1 MKGYKHGW
9 DIKLLGTLVLL
20 VGFLN
25 LGSAISSALP
35 ERIHILRELLPWVV
49 IHGAR
54 HIVALVGFLL
64 ILIARGVF
72 RRKRVAWYIAFI
84 LVAASIFL
92 HITKG
97 LDFEEASFSGLVLIL
112 MIMAFPRFRVR
123 SDIPTARNAGIM
135 FLTVLIFNMLYG
147 MIGFYAVGRHA
158 GYHPGLLLCWHDTI
172 RLMFGLGRPV
182 IPWHIPHMKRFLE
195 SLWLM
200 WEAGLLIFILML
212 LRPVIYRY
220 RTWRP
225 DNLLVDS
232 IAREYGISSLVYF
245 ALWPDKQYFFNDSR
259 SAFVAYSLVGNVAV
273 ALGDPVGPAEEIPD
287 MIEHFSAL
295 CRDNDWQPAFY
306 QVLPDY
312 LAFYRKAGFRTL
324 HIGDEA
330 IVELPD
336 FTLEGKRFKNLR
348 NTVSRFGREGFRTV
362 WQDAPL
368 SDHLMGRLREVS
380 DDWLEHQGGEEKAF
394 SLGWFEVEML
404 RDTPVVTVEDGQG
417 NILAFA
423 NYVPMYN
430 LPQASPDLMRYS
442 RRAPAGIMDYLFIE
456 SLLHFKE
463 IGTAEFNLGLAP
475 LAHVG
480 QDENSNL
487 AEKAINI
494 LYNNFYNFKGLHD
507 FKAKFNPR
515 WEPRYLIYPGLVI
528 LPRVSMAIVRADNPS
543 GLSKFWRPAIQ
554 RLKPS

>member
-1 MKGYKHGW
+1 MKVFKDHW
-9 DIKLLGTLVLL
+9 DIKLLGSLVLL

-25 LGSAISSALP
+25 LGSAISPALP
-35 ERIHILRELLPWVV
+35 ERLHILRQLLPMVV

-54 HIVALVGFLL
+54 HVVVLAGFLL
-64 ILIARGVF
+64 ILVARGVF
-72 RRKRVAWYIAFI
+72 RRKRVAWYIAFT

-97 LDFEEASFSGLVLIL
+97 LDFEEASFSGLVVIL
-112 MIMAFPRFRVR
+112 MMVAFPRFRAR
-123 SDIPTARNAGIM
+123 SDIPTIRNAGVM
-135 FLTVLIFNMLYG
+135 FLTVLILNMLYG
-147 MIGFYAVGRHA
+147 TIGFYLIGRYS
-158 GYHPGLLLCWHDTI
+158 GYHPDILLCWQDTI
-172 RLMFGLGRPV
+172 KLMFGLGQPD

-195 SLWLM
+195 LLWMM
-200 WEAGLLIFILML
+200 WEVGLFIFVLML

-220 RTWRP
+220 RNWRP
-225 DNLLVDS
+225 DNLLAGS
-232 IAREYGISSLVYF
+232 IAQEYGKSSLVYF
-245 ALWPDKQYFFNDSR
+245 TLWPDKKYFFNEAR
-259 SAFVAYSLVGNVAV
+259 TAFVAYSQVGNVAV
-273 ALGDPVGPAEEIPD
+273 ALGDPVGPDDEIQG
-287 MIEHFSAL
+287 MIEQFNDL
-295 CRDNDWQPAFY
+295 CRDNDWQPTYY

-312 LAFYRKAGFRTL
+312 LAFYRGAGFRAL

-330 IVELPD
+330 IVELQD
-336 FTLEGKRFKNLR
+336 FGLEGKRFKNLR
-348 NTVSRFGREGFRTV
+348 NTLSRFGREGFRAV
-362 WQDAPL
+362 WHDAPL
-368 SDHLMGRLREVS
+368 SDHLLGLIKGVS

-394 SLGWFEVEML
+394 SLGWFEVEII
-404 RDTPVVTVEDGQG
+404 RDTPVVTVEDAQG
-417 NILAFA
+417 NVLAFA

-442 RRAPAGIMDYLFIE
+442 QRAPAGIMDYLFIQ
-456 SLLHFKE
+456 SILHFKE
-463 IGTAEFNLGLAP
+463 LGAAEFNLGLAP

-528 LPRVSMAIVRADNPS
+528 LPRVSMAIVRADNPT
-543 GLSKFWRPAIQ
+543 GLNKFLRPAIK
-554 RLKPS
+554 RFKP